1 MESKIE
7 NVMVQKKIPDFG
19 FVDKTGENIF
29 SVSGQYGIPR
39 PWYFPFTR
47 TYWCGEKENQSLSS
61 SLSKKGNAEGTE
73 YKHLHRLHLTG
84 EFCFFRLTFLWV
96 FFQTAVC
103 IEEEPAHI
111 EPGVYIEN
119 LVKVYS
125 HGNKL
130 AVDGLTLKFYNGQI
144 TSFLGHNGAG
154 KTTTM

>member
-1 MESKIE
+1 MGS
-7 NVMVQKKIPDFG
+7 PDL
-19 FVDKTGENIF
+19 
-29 SVSGQYGIPR
+29 GI
-39 PWYFPFTR
+39 
-47 TYWCGEKENQSLSS
+47 SLSQGHTGAGRKRTRVS
-61 SLSKKGNAEGTE
+61 PHRCQRRATLKVGILPITVYCSLSWRNKCN
-73 YKHLHRLHLTG
+73 
-84 EFCFFRLTFLWV
+84 FFVVLFHTSDYVIAKTLSLSFILSS
-96 FFQTAVC
+96 AVC

-130 AVDGLTLKFYNGQI
+130 AVDGLSLRFYNGQI